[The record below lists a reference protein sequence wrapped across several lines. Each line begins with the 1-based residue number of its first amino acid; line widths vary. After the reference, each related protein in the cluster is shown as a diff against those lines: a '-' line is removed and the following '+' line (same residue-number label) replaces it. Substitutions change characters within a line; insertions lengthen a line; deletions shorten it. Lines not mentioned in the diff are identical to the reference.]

1 MASTQDTPPPTDDL
15 SLVERRERR
24 RRKLVCQSCGTGR
37 LPESRYC
44 LQCGAE
50 LPEVPHEELP
60 EIAELKRPSKRAVLW
75 FGDLLPGIFSLKLL
89 AQSCALFVVAVVS
102 GVISKRTFSTMAGW
116 GGFQAV
122 FYLPLATFLGGG
134 AVLLWLTG
142 LSWLLYGHVTNLV
155 EAFSDFRTRHWFTLL
170 ILTVLA
176 LRIFFWIF

>member
-1 MASTQDTPPPTDDL
+1 
-15 SLVERRERR
+15 
-24 RRKLVCQSCGTGR
+24 
-37 LPESRYC
+37 
-44 LQCGAE
+44 
-50 LPEVPHEELP
+50 
-60 EIAELKRPSKRAVLW
+60 
-75 FGDLLPGIFSLKLL
+75 
-89 AQSCALFVVAVVS
+89 
-102 GVISKRTFSTMAGW
+102 MAGW